1 MPPEQ
6 VIDIGRQARLE
17 CLTEE
22 RDRTSILWRKD
33 GEVIPPSSNIVQ
45 NRQTLQIFNIE
56 RTNYGMYQCF
66 VTRGNREVEARGELR
81 LGGRSTWDG
90 EGEREGGLC
99 SLKEE
104 GGGNFFY

>member
-90 EGEREGGLC
+90 EGERERGVYVL
-99 SLKEE
+99 
-104 GGGNFFY
+104 